1 MPQFHYQATTPQGK
15 IVEGV
20 MEAGEERVVVARLHD
35 QGYLPL
41 RVGLPG
47 QGKSPA
53 ALSRFSLP
61 VLPGRGTVGRRD
73 LLVLTQELATL
84 ISAGLPLDRAL
95 SVLTGLTEKAE
106 LKKTVGQILRA
117 VQQGKSLAEALA
129 EYPKIFPPLYVNM
142 VKAGEL
148 GGFLDTALQRL
159 AEYMERAQQVQD
171 EVTSALT
178 YPILLTVVGGMSV
191 VILLTYVLPKFAVI
205 FGDLGQALPTSTR
218 ILLGI
223 SHGLRAYWW
232 AILLAGVGAWFGSR
246 QYLATPQGRLAWDGW
261 RLRVVLIGQ
270 LLRKREVGRF
280 ARTLGTLLKSGV
292 PLLQALEVVEE
303 VAGNQMVVRAL
314 REVRVGVREGQGI
327 AGPLGRSGVFPTLAL
342 QMVSVGEETGRLDD
356 MLMRVAE
363 YYERDTY
370 NQIKRLTSLLEPLLI
385 LVMGL
390 IVGFVV
396 ISMLSAVFSINDVPF

>member
-15 IVEGV
+15 VIEGV
-20 MEAGEERVVVARLHD
+20 MEAGEERVVVSRLHE

-41 RVGLPG
+41 RIVLPG
-47 QGKSPA
+47 QAKPRV
-53 ALSRFSLP
+53 ALARFSLP
-61 VLPGRGTVGRRD
+61 ALPGRGRVKQRD
-73 LLVLTQELATL
+73 LLIWSQELATL

-95 SVLTGLTEKAE
+95 SVLTGLTTKEE
-106 LKKTVGQILRA
+106 LKKAVGQILRA

-148 GGFLDTALQRL
+148 GGFLDVVLQRL
-159 AEYMERAQQVQD
+159 AEYLERAQQVQD
-171 EVTSALT
+171 EIKAALT
-178 YPILLTVVGGMSV
+178 YPILLTAVGGLSV
-191 VILLTYVLPKFAVI
+191 TILLTYVLPKFAVI

-218 ILLGI
+218 VLMGI
-223 SHGLRAYWW
+223 SHSLRAYWW
-232 AILLAGVGAWFGSR
+232 AFVLAGVGSWLGGR
-246 QYLATPQGRLAWDGW
+246 QYLATPQGRFAWDRW
-261 RLRVVLIGQ
+261 RLRLWLVGP

-292 PLLQALEVVEE
+292 PLLQALEVVQD
-303 VAGNQMVVRAL
+303 VAGNQMVSRAL

-370 NQIKRLTSLLEPLLI
+370 NQIKRLTALLEPLLI

-390 IVGFVV
+390 VVGFVV